1 MQESKEIFLEKS
13 PFMFFVQRDQEV
25 TEPFLMASRQ
35 SSDDSNDNLF
45 RLVIKKFTLDL
56 KTIIDTQIDRWESTL

>member
-13 PFMFFVQRDQEV
+13 PFVFFVQRDQEV
-25 TEPFLMASRQ
+25 TESFLMASRQ
-35 SSDDSNDNLF
+35 SSDDCNDNLF

-56 KTIIDTQIDRWESTL
+56 KTIIDTKIDRWESIL

>member
-13 PFMFFVQRDQEV
+13 PFMFFAQRDQEV

-56 KTIIDTQIDRWESTL
+56 KTIIDTQIDRWESIL